1 MKSKVDRL
9 DVDTLVPV
17 LVALTKP
24 SDAGKHDVV
33 YKSVKFEESCLT
45 LFRMGVGKGGGTKNP
60 PPPTSSSPVT
70 STNVGISLKNFLTFS
85 FNSFC
90 QTGVQFQVCT

>member
-24 SDAGKHDVV
+24 SDVGKHDVV
-33 YKSVKFEESCLT
+33 
-45 LFRMGVGKGGGTKNP
+45 
-60 PPPTSSSPVT
+60 
-70 STNVGISLKNFLTFS
+70 
-85 FNSFC
+85 
-90 QTGVQFQVCT
+90 

>member
-1 MKSKVDRL
+1 MSNEKCLSNEKF
-9 DVDTLVPV
+9 TPPYT
-17 LVALTKP
+17 AN
-24 SDAGKHDVV
+24 
-33 YKSVKFEESCLT
+33 KSVSPKLVWNKSRVGLKFEGSCLT
-45 LFRMGVGKGGGTKNP
+45 LFRMEVGKGGGTKKP